1 MAAGF
6 DPQLPALHQL
16 RPAPTAG
23 GGHLRQGGEGIEV
36 GHQAGGGP
44 DRGGPLPH
52 PAAQRGEQLDFAL
65 GGSGSQLQDAPLASL
80 EGRRHETLLVGQ
92 GLAADPV
99 VGHGGGSGPAHCQ
112 EVAKAAV
119 VLEPQ
124 VGVAAGAALAR
135 LLLGQPGVLVVELV
149 AQAIEEGVHTV
160 VDQAS
165 FAEAQGRGVEQV
177 VAQFGRQGG
186 QFRPGLAQGLQWR
199 ADALLEQPRQ
209 PRQPLQAIGQ
219 GHQVAG
225 GGAAGS
231 GPARQAL

>member
-1 MAAGF
+1 M
-6 DPQLPALHQL
+6 
-16 RPAPTAG
+16 
-23 GGHLRQGGEGIEV
+23 
-36 GHQAGGGP
+36 
-44 DRGGPLPH
+44 
-52 PAAQRGEQLDFAL
+52 
-65 GGSGSQLQDAPLASL
+65 
-80 EGRRHETLLVGQ
+80 
-92 GLAADPV
+92 
-99 VGHGGGSGPAHCQ
+99 
-112 EVAKAAV
+112 

-124 VGVAAGAALAR
+124 VGVAASAALAR

-165 FAEAQGRGVEQV
+165 FAEGHGRGVEQV

-186 QFRPGLAQGLQWR
+186 QLGPGLAQGLQGR

-225 GGAAGS
+225 GGAAGA
-231 GPARQAL
+231 GAARQALQIPHRPQQPPQGQPQGAMLHQLPHGLLAHEDRGPLHQGGLDPTPQAAAPHGGGGAIEGPEQRAVVAAAQLGAGEL